1 MYTFKCNRDVTEN
14 IMTNIRQY
22 KNAKKNKKNKVLFFF
37 VLLPVVITSLFY
49 YALYQGY
56 SYIEKRDLE
65 KYQTGWEVGYMV
77 GLEEGAN
84 NAYDEFY
91 EKLSPNPN
99 VSYLF
104 KKYFPNQEEAR
115 IMRAISLAES
125 KGKQTA
131 VNKANRNGSIDSGF
145 FQVNTI
151 HRKKGETKEQFIA
164 RMHDLEENFKLA
176 RKVLDKQGL
185 QAWATYNNKAYLTYL
200 K

>member
-1 MYTFKCNRDVTEN
+1 MKNPKKYVKKTQTSFKTQLTIVTL
-14 IMTNIRQY
+14 I
-22 KNAKKNKKNKVLFFF
+22 A
-37 VLLPVVITSLFY
+37 VVITGLFY

-56 SYIEKRDLE
+56 SYIEKRELQIKKDAWE
-65 KYQTGWEVGYMV
+65 TGHFE
-77 GLEEGAN
+77 GLQEGADS
-84 NAYDEFY
+84 AYDEFY

-131 VNKANRNGSIDSGF
+131 VNKANRNGSTDSGF
-145 FQVNTI
+145 FQVNTV
-151 HRKKGETKEQFIA
+151 HKKKGESKEQFIA
-164 RMHDLEENFKLA
+164 RMHSLEENFKEA

-185 QAWATYNNKAYLTYL
+185 QAWSTYNNKAYLTYL

>member
-1 MYTFKCNRDVTEN
+1 MSIINNK
-14 IMTNIRQY
+14 
-22 KNAKKNKKNKVLFFF
+22 KSNAKRNFYKQLKVSACIAVVVTVLFYGAWYKA
-37 VLLPVVITSLFY
+37 VK
-49 YALYQGY
+49 
-56 SYIEKRDLE
+56 YIEARDNTN
-65 KYQTGWEVGYMV
+65 YQNGYEVGHFE
-77 GLEEGAN
+77 GLQEGSDS
-84 NAYDEFY
+84 AYDEFY

-185 QAWATYNNKAYLTYL
+185 QAWSTYNNKAYLTYL

>member
-1 MYTFKCNRDVTEN
+1 MKINN
-14 IMTNIRQY
+14 
-22 KNAKKNKKNKVLFFF
+22 KNAKKKNTYFKFKVIAVVF
-37 VLLPVVITSLFY
+37 VALIGFGVYGVIKASDY
-49 YALYQGY
+49 VAEREYQIYQSGY
-56 SYIEKRDLE
+56 
-65 KYQTGWEVGYMV
+65 EVGHFE
-77 GLEEGAN
+77 GLQEGSDS
-84 NAYDEFY
+84 AYDEFY

-185 QAWATYNNKAYLTYL
+185 QAWSTYNNKAYLTYL

>member
-1 MYTFKCNRDVTEN
+1 MTKINN
-14 IMTNIRQY
+14 I
-22 KNAKKNKKNKVLFFF
+22 KNAKKNKKNKVLFFYV
-37 VLLPVVITSLFY
+37 VLPILITSLFFGAWY
-49 YALYQGY
+49 KAVK
-56 SYIEKRDLE
+56 YIETRDNTN
-65 KYQTGWEVGYMV
+65 YQNGYEVGHFE
-77 GLEEGAN
+77 GLQEGSDS
-84 NAYDEFY
+84 AYDEFY